1 LTLLEGSIQQATCRT
16 DEWMAFDVL
25 HVAWLLA
32 DHHDL
37 GMPGAFTENRL
48 CGPRM
53 EIACPAARRRV
64 PHG

>member
-1 LTLLEGSIQQATCRT
+1 
-16 DEWMAFDVL
+16 MAFDVL

-37 GMPGAFTENRL
+37 GMPGAFTENCL
-48 CGPRM
+48 GGPRM